1 MTYEIEKKEIIYWAS
16 FLNQKGFAAA
26 RNGNVSFQV
35 ESDRILI
42 TAHNAY
48 LGRLEED
55 EILLV
60 DLEGNILEG
69 GLELTAEKDL
79 HLNIQRKFQD
89 ANVVFHAHPVYTTAF
104 FHYFDT
110 LDIFSFEAKIY
121 LGEPKSV
128 PQDRPAVAEIAPVL
142 SALENNNIVVL
153 KDHGVVSMGNDFKEA
168 FGYIEMLEEQAK
180 VNLLLQ
186 SDRTPGVIKKGISS
200 DESTSSEM
208 QERKFKLLSREHI
221 SRLIELVNDDKK
233 IQNLGVK
240 YALTF
245 TVALKNTDT
254 GKAVCFYHD
263 KGNIVKTDDSP
274 NADYVLMGPESTL
287 KKFFNSEMDPLA
299 ASVQRKVGTEGD
311 VGKMVQLYPVLVRTF
326 KLWTEAPVE

>member
-1 MTYEIEKKEIIYWAS
+1 MWYEKAKKDIIYWGS
-16 FLNQKGFAAA
+16 CLSQKGFAAA
-26 RNGNVSFQV
+26 RNGNISYRVDDDKV
-35 ESDRILI
+35 LM

-48 LGRLEED
+48 LGRLGED

-69 GLELTAEKDL
+69 DLELTAEKDL

-121 LGEPKSV
+121 LGEPKPV
-128 PQDRPAVAEIAPVL
+128 PQDRPAVTEIDPVL

-153 KDHGVVSMGNDFKEA
+153 KDHGVVAMGNDFKEA

-186 SDRTPGVIKKGISS
+186 RDRTSVGMEKEISS
-200 DESTSSEM
+200 DESTRAEM
-208 QERKFKLLSREHI
+208 QKKKYKLLSREHI
-221 SRLIELVNDDKK
+221 SRLIELVNNDEKM
-233 IQNLGVK
+233 QNLGAK

-245 TVALKNTDT
+245 TVTLKNTDT
-254 GKAVCFYHD
+254 GKVVCFYHD

-274 NADYVLMGPESTL
+274 NADYVLMGTESIL
-287 KKFFNSEMDPLA
+287 KKFFNSEMDPLV
-299 ASVQRKVGTEGD
+299 ASVQRKVRTEGD
-311 VGKMVQLYPVLVRTF
+311 VGKMVQLYPILVRTF
-326 KLWTEAPVE
+326 KLWAKAPVE